1 MKLGNPKRYTEDIIF
16 YENLLTAEE
25 CEAIIKVIELQLA
38 NEKFKWTPI
47 SFYESYSSN
56 LPKSYDPELKE
67 CGLSD
72 TFFEDLEKNIIES
85 VAYVNGKDVNQIHKI
100 GYHTQ
105 KWEPGA
111 YAREHSDNTN
121 IDGSPSPFERSRYA
135 AFVYLNED
143 FEGGFLRFPKQ
154 NIQIQPKT
162 GMLVAFAGGFKN
174 THEVT
179 LIEKGVRYTLGSFW
193 DDRKEEDYPQDL
205 RDKWK
210 EEMAKIREN
219 QEIEKKEWQDLLQE
233 GYKIDLNGKQY
244 KIEETK

>member
-1 MKLGNPKRYTEDIIF
+1 MNLDNVIRHTEDIIV
-16 YENLLTAEE
+16 YENLLTPEE
-25 CEAIIKVIELQLA
+25 CQAIIKVLDLQA
-38 NEKFKWTPI
+38 QNGKFEWTPI

-56 LPKSYDPELKE
+56 LPKDGDPELEE
-67 CGLSD
+67 CGLSS
-72 TFFEDLEKNIIES
+72 TFFSDLQQKIIEIT
-85 VAYVNGKDVNQIHKI
+85 AHVNGKDPKQMSKI

-111 YAREHSDNTN
+111 YAREHSDNTD

-143 FEGGFLRFPKQ
+143 FEGGLLKFPKQ
-154 NIQIQPKT
+154 GLTIQPKT
-162 GMLVAFAGGFKN
+162 GMIASFAGGFKN

-193 DDRKEEDYPQDL
+193 DDREESDYPEEL
-205 RDKWK
+205 RNQWK
-210 EEMAKIREN
+210 EQMAEIRAQ
-219 QEIEKKEWQDLLQE
+219 QEIEREEWQGLLKE
-233 GYKIDLNGKQY
+233 GYKIGLDGQPY